1 MNRVLDILNESST
14 YPHVSKAALF
24 GIAVINRGADD
35 VVVEVG
41 DESVVTITIKP
52 DETFED
58 TFHSFKKVDVTAGS
72 SFDLALKG

>member
-41 DESVVTITIKP
+41 DDSVLTITVKP

-58 TFHSFKKVDVTAGS
+58 TFHTFKTVNVTAGS
-72 SFDLALKG
+72 SFNLAVKG